1 MKQVH
6 RVGVWLDIS
15 SWVSYVIIYWICFI
29 KKQKQSFGKRNFEL
43 GDPTLGLGSY
53 FENSRHRAKRIETFC
68 KQLVAL
74 GYNRALCDANEKERR
89 RNLPLFSRISL
100 NKGEEVNNNIKTSR
114 MGSLTFWIC
123 CLVFGSL
130 LFVFVSRGVTH
141 NWGERPEYLVSTSP
155 FLLLLCFFSN

>member
-1 MKQVH
+1 MKEENETSTPCWRLTRYIV
-6 RVGVWLDIS
+6 LS
-15 SWVSYVIIYWICFI
+15 FIYYNLLNIFI
-29 KKQKQSFGKRNFEL
+29 KKTKLSLGKRNFEL

-89 RNLPLFSRISL
+89 RNLPLFSHISL

-114 MGSLTFWIC
+114 MGSLTF
-123 CLVFGSL
+123 
-130 LFVFVSRGVTH
+130 
-141 NWGERPEYLVSTSP
+141 
-155 FLLLLCFFSN
+155 